1 MRGSLT
7 GAVLLAAALSSGA
20 QPVPVPV
27 VLELFTSE
35 GCSSCPPADA
45 VLSKLSKEQ
54 PVSGV
59 QVIPLGMHVTYWD
72 QLGWKDPASL
82 QQATDR
88 QQDYGR
94 IVFGEDRVYT
104 PQAVVDGRE
113 EVIGSSEP
121 GVRQA
126 ILKAAKQPH
135 VRVSITPDLH
145 AEVSGPPADAR
156 ERLEVVW
163 MVVEDGLTTIVKRGE
178 NGGRT
183 LHHDAVVRYI
193 GKDTIPQAWRR
204 PGLRAVALVQGQK
217 SRRIWG
223 AAQAVIK

>member
-1 MRGSLT
+1 
-7 GAVLLAAALSSGA
+7 VLLAAALAGGQPAANLSGG
-20 QPVPVPV
+20 QPAPVPV

-45 VLSKLSKEQ
+45 VLSKLAKEQ
-54 PVSGV
+54 PVAGV
-59 QVIPLGMHVTYWD
+59 QIIPLGMHVTYWD

-88 QQDYGR
+88 QQDYGLIFGVDR
-94 IVFGEDRVYT
+94 IYT

-126 ILKAAKQPH
+126 IAKAAKQPH
-135 VRVSITPDLH
+135 VRVSITPDLR
-145 AEVSGPPADAR
+145 AEVSEPPAEAK

-163 MVVEDGLTTIVKRGE
+163 LVVEDGLTTVVKRGE

-183 LHHDAVVRYI
+183 LHHDAVVRYL
-193 GKDTIPQAWRR
+193 GKDTIPPAWRR

-223 AAQAVIK
+223 AAQALIK